1 MQIDASGGG
10 GSASGGGGG
19 GGCIYLGYEDSSTIN
34 TSMVNVVGGTGVNNG
49 SNGIKQV
56 FQLPL
61 RPASFTVT
69 DGLYNG
75 TSLSGH
81 NFSWTSGGGL
91 GTEYHLEVSLDG
103 GYEYTDLHTTS
114 SVYTFFAGSGSFPV
128 PAGNY
133 YYRIASATST
143 FFPSS
148 FLYSG
153 VVPLRA
159 VSGISSSTIS
169 ARTATSVNLVP
180 QRLPNA
186 TSSLLNLGITV
197 SSTNGTTPLN
207 TSINQYGTAAANG
220 SLFAYDSWGGSIGGL
235 SPSTTYDFY
244 VRWAFSTTTPSP
256 YIYAAQTTTLL
267 ATPATPSITSESTS
281 TIGLTWSQNGNPST
295 TPYAVY
301 NVTLGQYHLADGTL
315 SATPTFY
322 PLSSWN
328 GKAKGLT
335 PATLYTF
342 KIVLR
347 NENGTQY
354 ATSTNAGGTY
364 TFNANGTPI
373 SLGGSPSTVGSTTT
387 NTTSTVSGGTSW
399 YFGTPG
405 STTTMTTASQ
415 PTTTQP
421 TTNTATP
428 SYTTGGTSYY
438 LPDGTL
444 ITPQLIFQMM
454 NASYGTTPSNLPSI
468 SLYKGKNLSS
478 NILFS
483 RFSTQANP
491 LLVGRT
497 LTFRYTYQNPNKT
510 GLYRIERVLLNP
522 RGTVVARSVVPSR
535 TITFGQTITYNPS
548 QYFSRFRL
556 LCFHKGDR
564 CFFW

>member
-1 MQIDASGGG
+1 VYHPSGGNLNG
-10 GSASGGGGG
+10 G
-19 GGCIYLGYEDSSTIN
+19 DSL
-34 TSMVNVVGGTGVNNG
+34 
-49 SNGIKQV
+49 V
-56 FQLPL
+56 F
-61 RPASFTVT
+61 S
-69 DGLYNG
+69 
-75 TSLSGH
+75 
-81 NFSWTSGGGL
+81 
-91 GTEYHLEVSLDG
+91 
-103 GYEYTDLHTTS
+103 
-114 SVYTFFAGSGSFPV
+114 
-128 PAGNY
+128 
-133 YYRIASATST
+133 
-143 FFPSS
+143 
-148 FLYSG
+148 
-153 VVPLRA
+153 
-159 VSGISSSTIS
+159 
-169 ARTATSVNLVP
+169 
-180 QRLPNA
+180 
-186 TSSLLNLGITV
+186 
-197 SSTNGTTPLN
+197 
-207 TSINQYGTAAANG
+207 
-220 SLFAYDSWGGSIGGL
+220 
-235 SPSTTYDFY
+235 
-244 VRWAFSTTTPSP
+244 
-256 YIYAAQTTTLL
+256 TTTLL
-267 ATPATPSITSESTS
+267 ATPATPIITSESTS

-510 GLYRIERVLLNP
+510 GLYRVERVLLNP

-548 QYFSRFRL
+548 QYFSTTLSTGLYTMRVRITSPDTKIIYDENTFDVSVKR
-556 LCFHKGDR
+556 
-564 CFFW
+564 

>member
-1 MQIDASGGG
+1 
-10 GSASGGGGG
+10 
-19 GGCIYLGYEDSSTIN
+19 
-34 TSMVNVVGGTGVNNG
+34 
-49 SNGIKQV
+49 
-56 FQLPL
+56 
-61 RPASFTVT
+61 
-69 DGLYNG
+69 
-75 TSLSGH
+75 
-81 NFSWTSGGGL
+81 
-91 GTEYHLEVSLDG
+91 
-103 GYEYTDLHTTS
+103 
-114 SVYTFFAGSGSFPV
+114 
-128 PAGNY
+128 
-133 YYRIASATST
+133 
-143 FFPSS
+143 
-148 FLYSG
+148 
-153 VVPLRA
+153 
-159 VSGISSSTIS
+159 
-169 ARTATSVNLVP
+169 
-180 QRLPNA
+180 
-186 TSSLLNLGITV
+186 
-197 SSTNGTTPLN
+197 
-207 TSINQYGTAAANG
+207 
-220 SLFAYDSWGGSIGGL
+220 L

-415 PTTTQP
+415 PTTTQLP
-421 TTNTATP
+421 IYDRSEDNFQTTLDHARGFTFPQYGNDRHHRTRRNS
-428 SYTTGGTSYY
+428 SYPPKKHGHA
-438 LPDGTL
+438 PDRR
-444 ITPQLIFQMM
+444 
-454 NASYGTTPSNLPSI
+454 
-468 SLYKGKNLSS
+468 
-478 NILFS
+478 S
-483 RFSTQANP
+483 R
-491 LLVGRT
+491 
-497 LTFRYTYQNPNKT
+497 
-510 GLYRIERVLLNP
+510 
-522 RGTVVARSVVPSR
+522 
-535 TITFGQTITYNPS
+535 
-548 QYFSRFRL
+548 
-556 LCFHKGDR
+556 
-564 CFFW
+564 